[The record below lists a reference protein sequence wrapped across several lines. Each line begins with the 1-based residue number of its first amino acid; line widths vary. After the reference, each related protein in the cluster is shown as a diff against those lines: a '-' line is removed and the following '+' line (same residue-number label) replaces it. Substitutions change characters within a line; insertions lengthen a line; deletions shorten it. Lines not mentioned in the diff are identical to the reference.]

1 MPEKNLN
8 ISRGISDRGT
18 QEPCIQH
25 GTHQQLLLRKLSSAQ
40 SMNLKKRS
48 RDASASTDNSAKTEQ
63 AKSGTYS
70 QTEKIDE
77 NNLGKHS
84 PIDVP
89 TNDA

>member
-1 MPEKNLN
+1 
-8 ISRGISDRGT
+8 
-18 QEPCIQH
+18 
-25 GTHQQLLLRKLSSAQ
+25 
-40 SMNLKKRS
+40 MNLKKRS

-84 PIDVP
+84 LVDVP